1 MVAPADQAQWKMTN
15 VGDVESLVTGPQIAA
30 PNLQMNSVEGVDLQV
45 ESSAVVIEV
54 TVALEAHIVL
64 VS

>member
-1 MVAPADQAQWKMTN
+1 MTN